1 MEEEPPDVAWHRLK
15 RAVRGAL
22 AAGAAA
28 AMVTLAPAPA
38 TADPDLPDNA
48 PDAVRQLRELS
59 HRAEQLTEQWHE
71 AKDQLTA
78 RQVELGKAR
87 SDLAAAAEAAQAA
100 RAQEGQFRGQVDQ
113 LTNASFQGVR
123 LDQLAALLVSESPQQ
138 FLDEMSALD
147 MLAADNQESMEHLVA
162 IRDRAEAAQQ
172 AATAAEARSR
182 DAETRAAVTEAEIG
196 RRKAEMDR
204 QVARVQAQLDS
215 LSEADRAAYTSEGEI
230 DFVAGPASGV
240 GGAAMRA
247 ALSQQGKPYSWG
259 ADGPGSYDCSGLT
272 SWAFRKAGVRIP
284 RSSRAQ
290 AGVGR
295 PVSRSGL
302 RPGDLVFFYSP
313 ISHVGI
319 YVGGGKMV
327 HAPNSGDV
335 VKVSPID
342 REEFST
348 ARRKG

>member
-1 MEEEPPDVAWHRLK
+1 MAWHRLK

-28 AMVTLAPAPA
+28 AVVTVAPAPA
-38 TADPDLPDNA
+38 TADPDLPDTA
-48 PDAVRQLRELS
+48 PDAVQQLRELS

-113 LTNASFQGVR
+113 LTNATFQGVR

-138 FLDEMSALD
+138 FLDQMSALD
-147 MLAADNQESMEHLVA
+147 MLAADNQESLAHLVA
-162 IRDRAEAAQQ
+162 VRDRAEAAQQ
-172 AATAAEARSR
+172 AASAAEARSR
-182 DAETRAAVTEAEIG
+182 DAETGAAAAEAEIG

-215 LSEADRAAYTSEGEI
+215 LSGSDRADYTSEGEI
-230 DFVAGPASGV
+230 DFVAGPTSGV
-240 GGAAMRA
+240 GGKAMRA

-259 ADGPGSYDCSGLT
+259 ADGPQSYDCSGLT
-272 SWAFRKAGVRIP
+272 SWAFRQAGVRLP
-284 RSSRAQ
+284 RSSQAQ

-295 PVSRSGL
+295 PVSRSAL
-302 RPGDLVFFYSP
+302 QPGDLVFFYSP
-313 ISHVGI
+313 FSHVVI

-327 HAPNSGDV
+327 HAPQSGDV
-335 VKVSPID
+335 VKVSSIH
-342 REEFST
+342 RKEFNT
-348 ARRKG
+348 ARRIG